1 MGLIRPMAALPLGG
15 KVELLVVTNLF
26 FLATFFLEVN
36 MVVLLKDDMNIVC
49 NNL

>member
-26 FLATFFLEVN
+26 FLATFFLRSQHGCSFERRHEHC
-36 MVVLLKDDMNIVC
+36 L
-49 NNL
+49 